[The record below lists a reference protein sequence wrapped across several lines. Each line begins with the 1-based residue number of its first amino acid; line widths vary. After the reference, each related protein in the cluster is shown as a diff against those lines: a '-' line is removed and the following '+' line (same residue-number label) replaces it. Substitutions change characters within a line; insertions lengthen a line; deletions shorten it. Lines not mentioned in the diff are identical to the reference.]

1 MTRIPEDATRT
12 VDQRAPLSPHWA
24 FVVQFR
30 VGTELEGGS
39 ITGKVEHVVS
49 GQATH
54 FASFDELLSFM
65 ARVLS
70 QLRARG
76 P

>member
-1 MTRIPEDATRT
+1 
-12 VDQRAPLSPHWA
+12 
-24 FVVQFR
+24 VQFR